1 MAGKGGRKSTTW
13 TKENPPPGRP
23 PAEKSLTKALRDKV
37 DPQEMAERILA
48 LARDKDKGI
57 ALKATTYIYDRID
70 GTPIQSLR
78 TQSDDLPQIII
89 TGPGVELDKADSG
102 DTSQASSDQEATP

>member
-1 MAGKGGRKSTTW
+1 MGRTSTTW
-13 TKENPPPGRP
+13 TASRPGPGRP

-48 LARDKDKGI
+48 LARDEDKGI
-57 ALKATTYIYDRID
+57 ALKASTYIYDRLD

-78 TQSDDLPQIII
+78 TQIDDLPQIVVA
-89 TGPGVELDKADSG
+89 GPSAELDRADSG
-102 DTSQASSDQEATP
+102 DGDAP

>member
-1 MAGKGGRKSTTW
+1 MGRTSTTW
-13 TKENPPPGRP
+13 TKGNSPKAGRP

-57 ALKATTYIYDRID
+57 ALKASTYIYDRLD

-78 TQSDDLPQIII
+78 TQSDDLPQIVVA
-89 TGPGVELDKADSG
+89 GPGVELDKADSG
-102 DTSQASSDQEATP
+102 DTSQASSDQEASS

>member
-13 TKENPPPGRP
+13 TASHPWPGRP

-37 DPQEMAERILA
+37 DPKEMAERIIA
-48 LARDKDKGI
+48 LSRDKDKTI
-57 ALKATTYIYDRID
+57 ALKATTYIYDRLD

-78 TQSDDLPQIII
+78 TQSDDLPQIVIA
-89 TGPGVELDKADSG
+89 GPGVELDKADSG
-102 DTSQASSDQEATP
+102 DTSQASSDQEADS

>member
-1 MAGKGGRKSTTW
+1 MAGKGGRTSTTW

-57 ALKATTYIYDRID
+57 ALKATTYIYDRLD

-78 TQSDDLPQIII
+78 TQIDDLPQIVVA
-89 TGPGVELDKADSG
+89 GPSAELDRADSG
-102 DTSQASSDQEATP
+102 DGDAP

>member
-1 MAGKGGRKSTTW
+1 MAGKGGRRSTTW
-13 TKENPPPGRP
+13 TASHPGPGRP

-48 LARDKDKGI
+48 LARDKDKTI
-57 ALKATTYIYDRID
+57 ALKATTYIYDRLD

-78 TQSDDLPQIII
+78 TQSDDLPQIVIA
-89 TGPGVELDKADSG
+89 GPETEIDKADSG
-102 DTSQASSDQEATP
+102 DTTQEATP

>member
-13 TKENPPPGRP
+13 SKENPPPGRP

-37 DPQEMAERILA
+37 DPQEMADRIIA
-48 LARDKDKGI
+48 LAQDKDKGI
-57 ALKATTYIYDRID
+57 ALRASTYIYDRLD

-78 TQSDDLPQIII
+78 TQSDDLPQIVIA
-89 TGPGVELDKADSG
+89 GPETEIDKADSA
-102 DTSQASSDQEATP
+102 DTSAASSDQEADS

>member
-1 MAGKGGRKSTTW
+1 MAGKGGRRSTTW

-48 LARDKDKGI
+48 LARDKDKTI
-57 ALKATTYIYDRID
+57 ALKATTYIYDRLD

-78 TQSDDLPQIII
+78 TQSDDLPQIVI
-89 TGPGVELDKADSG
+89 TGPGAEIDKADSA
-102 DTSQASSDQEATP
+102 DTSNGANP